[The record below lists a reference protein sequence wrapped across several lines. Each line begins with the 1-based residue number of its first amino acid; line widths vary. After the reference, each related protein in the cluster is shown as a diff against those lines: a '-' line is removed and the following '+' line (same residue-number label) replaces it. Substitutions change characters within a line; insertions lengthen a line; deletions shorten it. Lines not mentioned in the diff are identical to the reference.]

1 MKSKGGG
8 RKRERERE
16 REGEGDIGRKFS
28 SGAFICS
35 FNEMRMH
42 YTWIAGDINFLAW
55 TCSGPW
61 RAAGWSVVRE
71 RPEGARRFHGR
82 GKRVAKREG
91 VCVYEHRTERVR
103 RRKEEK
109 EKEEEKEKAWRERER
124 KSLRC
129 TRSTTTRAAHLFP
142 SFPSIFFPPSS
153 AVILTSGRRGASG
166 ETKRKKRKKKRE
178 ARTRPDGRVGR
189 AEFACRKTRQEFSL
203 RDGWREG
210 GRRGWIRG

>member
-103 RRKEEK
+103 GRKEEK
-109 EKEEEKEKAWRERER
+109 EKEEEKEKAWRERE
-124 KSLRC
+124 KVASLYTFNHHACRPPFPELSVYIF
-129 TRSTTTRAAHLFP
+129 STELRGDFDEWTTRRIGRDETEKAEKKEGSAHAA
-142 SFPSIFFPPSS
+142 
-153 AVILTSGRRGASG
+153 RRQS
-166 ETKRKKRKKKRE
+166 
-178 ARTRPDGRVGR
+178 RPRRIRV
-189 AEFACRKTRQEFSL
+189 
-203 RDGWREG
+203 
-210 GRRGWIRG
+210 